1 MPLIYRA
8 GPRWCMLSVW
18 LANIMAYELDI
29 MAHELVHIT
38 ALLVSDNSLEEEVE
52 AYAQSWYW
60 RLFWAP
66 SPHFHK
72 AITKAGNS
80 EKTSK
85 ET

>member
-1 MPLIYRA
+1 
-8 GPRWCMLSVW
+8 MLSVW

-60 RLFWAP
+60 RLF
-66 SPHFHK
+66 
-72 AITKAGNS
+72 
-80 EKTSK
+80 
-85 ET
+85 